1 MINFPKKN
9 RGREKPTKRTDT
21 SVQGIVKT
29 QPGLVEIENPSFS
42 TLGCSLYFVMT
53 VEYTRMKQHKLSDD
67 TTSQIR
73 GGVMRQIPVNGNI

>member
-9 RGREKPTKRTDT
+9 RGREKPTKKTDT

-29 QPGLVEIENPSFS
+29 QPGLVKIESPSLC
-42 TLGCSLYFVMT
+42 TNRCSLYFVMNL
-53 VEYTRMKQHKLSDD
+53 EYTRMKQHTLFDD

-73 GGVMRQIPVNGNI
+73 GEILRQIPVNGNI